1 MRLGSLA
8 DGYGWCACEDRNKSR
23 RISAPDEIHELESVM
38 IMMSRIDA
46 EMRIRQR
53 AFMEEMEREQAA
65 EASKVT
71 VVRVSG
77 APAVHSQFFW
87 RRFGAIMSRLKI
99 QPA

>member
-1 MRLGSLA
+1 MATGGVLARIGVRSRL
-8 DGYGWCACEDRNKSR
+8 
-23 RISAPDEIHELESVM
+23 ISAPDEIEIHELESVM
-38 IMMSRIDA
+38 IMMSRIEA

-53 AFMEEMEREQAA
+53 ALLEEMEREQAA
-65 EASKVT
+65 EESKAT